1 MKTESL
7 GECPAC
13 EEGEL
18 YAVVIPALNL
28 RGELCRECEAFWA
41 EGEEITEDSADQLVA
56 LLHDAGVWPP
66 AKDAEPSVFFVAYD
80 AAGVEK
86 NIPW

>member
-56 LLHDAGVWPP
+56 LLHDVTHVAETARRVDVLSASIIAVGEKLGV
-66 AKDAEPSVFFVAYD
+66 
-80 AAGVEK
+80 
-86 NIPW
+86 